1 MESFTKM
8 ITADTH
14 IIIWD
19 ALRPELLSKKAK
31 ETLRAADE
39 GDGIIF
45 CDISLWEIAMLIQK
59 KRLKID
65 VSYLEFI
72 NLLKSSNNFIFKGIS
87 PEIAKL
93 SASLPEEIN
102 QDPADRIICATSI
115 LTNTELITADKNLKK
130 SKLLRTVW

>member
-1 MESFTKM
+1 M

-31 ETLRAADE
+31 ETLRTANE

-45 CDISLWEIAMLIQK
+45 CEISLWEIAMLIQK

-65 VSYLEFI
+65 ISYLKFI

-87 PEIAKL
+87 PEIAEL
-93 SASLPEEIN
+93 STSLPEEIN
-102 QDPADRIICATSI
+102 QDPVDRIISATSI
-115 LTNTELITADKNLKK
+115 LTNTALITADKNLRR
-130 SKLLRTVW
+130 SKLLKTIW